1 MTSKNS
7 EYGVEYQTGLI
18 LASKYVLK
26 IGEAYKT
33 KHYEDIPRYIS
44 VIAALNSETHR
55 KVRAWWANVEKF

>member
-26 IGEAYKT
+26 IGEAYRSKRY
-33 KHYEDIPRYIS
+33 KDIPRYIS
-44 VIAALNSETHR
+44 VISALNSETHR
-55 KVRAWWANVEKF
+55 KVRAWWTNVEKF